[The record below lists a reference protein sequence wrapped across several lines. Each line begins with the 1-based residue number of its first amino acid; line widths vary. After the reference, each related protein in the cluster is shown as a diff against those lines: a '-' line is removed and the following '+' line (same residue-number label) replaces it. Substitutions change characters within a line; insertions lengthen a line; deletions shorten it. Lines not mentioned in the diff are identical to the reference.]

1 MIRSMTGYGRDR
13 RIIGE
18 YEITAELRA
27 VNNRY
32 FEFNAKLPRSYQYLE
47 DKIKLLL
54 KEKIS
59 RGKVDFTLSVYNVQG
74 KEAAVSV
81 NNLVVEGY
89 VKALRETG
97 ERFGLPDD
105 LTLNSIF
112 KMTDA
117 FNISRPEEDEE
128 AIWAMVKETTAAALD
143 NFMKMR
149 ETEGEKMK
157 EDVLE
162 KLTNIERMTEEIC
175 TYSAENITAYRNR
188 LTEKM
193 KNILADQQIDE
204 SRILLEAGIF
214 AEKTAVDEETV
225 RLKSH
230 FLQLRNMLDTAKEPI
245 GRKLDFLI
253 QEINREINTVG
264 SKAQELRITKIVIDA
279 KNEIE
284 KIREQIQNIE

>member
-32 FEFNAKLPRSYQYLE
+32 FEFNAKLPRSFQYLE

-59 RGKVDFTLSVYNVQG
+59 RGKVDFTLSIYNIQG

-81 NNLVVEGY
+81 NNLVVESY

-112 KMTDA
+112 KMNDA

-128 AIWAMVKETTAAALD
+128 AIWAMVKETASAALE
-143 NFMKMR
+143 NFLKMR

-162 KLTNIERMTEEIC
+162 KLANIERMTEEIC
-175 TYSAENITAYRNR
+175 TYSSENISAYRNR

-264 SKAQELRITKIVIDA
+264 SKAQELRITKIVIEA

>member
-32 FEFNAKLPRSYQYLE
+32 FEFSAKLPRSYQYLE

-112 KMTDA
+112 KMTDS

-253 QEINREINTVG
+253 QEINREVNTVG

>member
-32 FEFNAKLPRSYQYLE
+32 FEFNAKLPRTYQYLE
-47 DKIKLLL
+47 DKIKLLV

-59 RGKVDFTLSVYNVQG
+59 RGKLDFTLSIFNVQG
-74 KEAAVSV
+74 KETAVSV
-81 NNLVVEGY
+81 NRLVVESY

-97 ERFGLPDD
+97 EQLGLSDD
-105 LTLNSIF
+105 LTLESVF
-112 KMTDA
+112 KMNDA

-128 AIWAMVKETTAAALD
+128 LIWASVRETTLAALE
-143 NFMKMR
+143 NFLKMR

-162 KLTNIERMTEEIC
+162 KLSNVEKMVEEIC
-175 TYSAENITAYRNR
+175 IYSPENVSGYRKR
-188 LTEKM
+188 LYEKM
-193 KNILADQQIDE
+193 TAILEEKQIDE
-204 SRILLEAGIF
+204 QRILLEAGIF

-230 FLQLRNMLDTAKEPI
+230 FLQLRNMLETANEPI
-245 GRKLDFLI
+245 GRKLDFLV
-253 QEINREINTVG
+253 QEINREVNTIG
-264 SKAQELRITKIVIDA
+264 SKAQELRITRLVVEA
-279 KNEIE
+279 KSEIE

>member
-1 MIRSMTGYGRDR
+1 MTGYGRDR

-32 FEFNAKLPRSYQYLE
+32 FEFNAKLPRSFQYLE

-59 RGKVDFTLSVYNVQG
+59 RGKVDFTLSIFNIQG

-81 NNLVVEGY
+81 NNLVVESY
-89 VKALRETG
+89 IKALRETG

-112 KMTDA
+112 KMSDA

-128 AIWAMVKETTAAALD
+128 AIWAMVKETASAALE
-143 NFMKMR
+143 NFLKMR

-162 KLTNIERMTEEIC
+162 KLSNIERMTEEIC
-175 TYSAENITAYRNR
+175 TYSAENISAYRNR

-253 QEINREINTVG
+253 QEINREVNTIG
-264 SKAQELRITKIVIDA
+264 SKAQELRITKIVIEA

>member
-32 FEFNAKLPRSYQYLE
+32 FEFNAKLPRTYQYLE
-47 DKIKLLL
+47 DKIKLLV

-59 RGKVDFTLSVYNVQG
+59 RGKLDFTLSIFNVQG
-74 KEAAVSV
+74 KETAVSV
-81 NNLVVEGY
+81 NRLVVESY

-97 ERFGLPDD
+97 EQLGLSDD
-105 LTLNSIF
+105 LTLESVF
-112 KMTDA
+112 KMNDA

-128 AIWAMVKETTAAALD
+128 LIWASVKETTLAALE
-143 NFMKMR
+143 NFLKMR

-162 KLTNIERMTEEIC
+162 KLSNVEKMVEEIC
-175 TYSAENITAYRNR
+175 IYSPENVSGYRKR
-188 LTEKM
+188 LYEKM
-193 KNILADQQIDE
+193 TAILEEKQIDE
-204 SRILLEAGIF
+204 QRILLEAGIF

-230 FLQLRNMLDTAKEPI
+230 FLQLRNMLETANEPI
-245 GRKLDFLI
+245 GRKLDFLV
-253 QEINREINTVG
+253 QEINREVNTIG
-264 SKAQELRITKIVIDA
+264 SKAQELRITRLVVEA
-279 KNEIE
+279 KSEIE

>member
-32 FEFNAKLPRSYQYLE
+32 FEFNAKLPRSFQYLE

-59 RGKVDFTLSVYNVQG
+59 RGKVDFTLSIYNIQG

-81 NNLVVEGY
+81 NNLVVESY

-112 KMTDA
+112 KMNDA

-128 AIWAMVKETTAAALD
+128 AIWAMVKETASAALE
-143 NFMKMR
+143 NFLKMR

-162 KLTNIERMTEEIC
+162 KLANIERMTSQ
-175 TYSAENITAYRNR
+175 YPAA
-188 LTEKM
+188 
-193 KNILADQQIDE
+193 
-204 SRILLEAGIF
+204 F
-214 AEKTAVDEETV
+214 APAA
-225 RLKSH
+225 
-230 FLQLRNMLDTAKEPI
+230 DTA
-245 GRKLDFLI
+245 
-253 QEINREINTVG
+253 
-264 SKAQELRITKIVIDA
+264 
-279 KNEIE
+279 
-284 KIREQIQNIE
+284 

>member
-32 FEFNAKLPRSYQYLE
+32 FEFNAKLPRTYQYLE
-47 DKIKLLL
+47 DKIKLLV

-59 RGKVDFTLSVYNVQG
+59 RGKLDFTLGIFHVQG
-74 KEAAVSV
+74 KETAVSV
-81 NNLVVEGY
+81 NRLVVESY
-89 VKALRETG
+89 VKELREVG
-97 ERFGLPDD
+97 EFLNLPDD
-105 LTLNSIF
+105 LTLETVF
-112 KMTDA
+112 KMSDA

-128 AIWAMVKETTAAALD
+128 AIWAAVRETTSAALE
-143 NFMKMR
+143 NFLKMR

-162 KLTNIERMTEEIC
+162 KLSNIEKMVEEIC
-175 TYSAENITAYRNR
+175 IYSPENVSSYRNR
-188 LTEKM
+188 LYEKM
-193 KNILADQQIDE
+193 TAILEEKQIDE
-204 SRILLEAGIF
+204 QRILLEAGIF

-230 FLQLRNMLDTAKEPI
+230 FSQLRNMLETAKEPI
-245 GRKLDFLI
+245 GRKLDFLV
-253 QEINREINTVG
+253 QEINREVNTIG
-264 SKAQELRITKIVIDA
+264 SKAQELRITRIVVEA
-279 KNEIE
+279 KSEIE

>member
-32 FEFNAKLPRSYQYLE
+32 FEFSAKLPRSYQYLE

-54 KEKIS
+54 KERIS
-59 RGKVDFTLSVYNVQG
+59 RGKIDFTLSVYNVQG

-97 ERFGLPDD
+97 ERFGLSDD

-143 NFMKMR
+143 HFMKMR

-162 KLTNIERMTEEIC
+162 KLANIERMTEEIC

-253 QEINREINTVG
+253 QEINREVNTVG

>member
-1 MIRSMTGYGRDR
+1 MIRSMTGYGRER
-13 RIIGE
+13 KIIGE

-32 FEFNAKLPRSYQYLE
+32 FEFTARLPRSLQFLE

-59 RGKVDFTLSVYNVQG
+59 RGKVDLTLSVFNVQG
-74 KEAAVSV
+74 KETAVSV
-81 NNLVVEGY
+81 NYLVVESY

-97 ERFGLPDD
+97 EKLGLPDD
-105 LTLNSIF
+105 LTLNSVF
-112 KMTDA
+112 RMSDA
-117 FNISRPEEDEE
+117 FQISRPEEDEE
-128 AIWAMVKETTAAALD
+128 ALWKMVKETTLSALGH
-143 NFMKMR
+143 FMKMR
-149 ETEGEKMK
+149 EAEGEKMK

-162 KLTNIERMTEEIC
+162 KLANIERMTEEIC
-175 TYSAENITAYRNR
+175 AYSAENITAYRNR
-188 LTEKM
+188 LSEKM
-193 KNILADQQIDE
+193 KKILEDRQIDE

-230 FLQLRNMLDTAKEPI
+230 FLQLRQMLETSEEPV
-245 GRKLDFLI
+245 GRKLDFLV
-253 QEINREINTVG
+253 QEMNREINTVG
-264 SKAQELRITKIVIDA
+264 SKAQELRITRLVVEA
-279 KNEIE
+279 KSELE